1 MKLCLSLKWQRTPFP
16 FLDTEIQLHLKV
28 HVMIEL
34 DKVKRFIHPSVSCGL
49 FFKVTFFKNRELN
62 ECISEGSLSKA
73 IMTTRTSAEHVISP
87 FCNHFRVSRIF
98 PQAVEC
104 LYSILELNFRHN
116 SLIVWRRNEKCQKTE
131 LNIVIAA
138 KDRCSLFLP
147 LIVSASWLH

>member
-1 MKLCLSLKWQRTPFP
+1 MKLCLSLKWQRTPLP
-16 FLDTEIQLHLKV
+16 FLDTEIQLNLKV

-34 DKVKRFIHPSVSCGL
+34 DKVKRFIHPSVFCGL

-87 FCNHFRVSRIF
+87 FCNHFWVSRIF
-98 PQAVEC
+98 PLACWVFIF
-104 LYSILELNFRHN
+104 YSGVKFHTQFLNRLEKKR
-116 SLIVWRRNEKCQKTE
+116 KTE

-138 KDRCSLFLP
+138 KDRCSLFFP